1 MTRAAAR
8 PWTTEL
14 QGWATILAA
23 PFRSTPHHREAG
35 AVLVAPPARDGH
47 APMALGRSSAQHGPE
62 GSSAGALWRF
72 IAIATV
78 GVAVRAAIAVQ
89 FPIHFDEAYYWVWAH
104 RPDWGY
110 LDQPPMIAYLI
121 MLTTHFGDAPFWV
134 RLSPLLIGPITSYV
148 LFLLGR
154 EMFDDR
160 VGLRA
165 AALFQVVPIL
175 MFGGLIA
182 APDAPL
188 YLAWVLALRFGWQ
201 AIHGRATRWAALGLV
216 MGLGVMS
223 KFSMLGLAVGV
234 ILYTALEAR
243 PWLRRNEP
251 YQAALLALVL
261 LLPIVYWNVQHNWA
275 SVRFVL
281 HDRPRPDVGL
291 AGFQAFWL
299 TLPYLLFLT
308 PVYVWSFRIMLR
320 RLGDGR
326 FRYLFWTTLPAVVV
340 PILLAPLGIARGHW
354 WGPVY
359 LELAILVA
367 ALWNGFTA
375 VMAVCNASVLVW
387 TTATVLLGLPRVPP
401 LSSLYYLYGWNEVTQ
416 RVEREL
422 AHVGEGAVVVTDHYD
437 IASAL
442 SYYGRLKFPVLL
454 AGSTDPAAVWPR
466 FEDAYGSSGV
476 GVTYAAYPWR
486 RCFRRSVETPPQAAQ
501 LYRHLRVFRLY
512 DLFASC
518 SDPGSAVSSQ
528 RKFDGAPGGMR

>member
-1 MTRAAAR
+1 
-8 PWTTEL
+8 
-14 QGWATILAA
+14 
-23 PFRSTPHHREAG
+23 
-35 AVLVAPPARDGH
+35 VASPVGDGH
-47 APMALGRSSAQHGPE
+47 APMPCGRGSVEHSPE

-72 IAIATV
+72 LAIAAA
-78 GVAVRAAIAVQ
+78 GALARAAIAAQ
-89 FPIHFDEAYYWVWAH
+89 FPVHFDEAYYWVWAH

-110 LDQPPMIAYLI
+110 VDQPPMIAYLI
-121 MLTTHFGDAPFWV
+121 MLTTHLGDAPFWV
-134 RLSPLLIGPITSYV
+134 RLSPLLMGPITSYV

-165 AALFQVVPIL
+165 AALFQIVPIL

-188 YLAWVLALRFGWQ
+188 YLAWVLALRFSWQ
-201 AIHGRATRWAALGLV
+201 AIHGRPTRWAAVGLAV
-216 MGLGVMS
+216 GLGVLS

-261 LLPIVYWNVQHNWA
+261 LLPVAYWNAHHDWA
-275 SVRFVL
+275 SLRFVL
-281 HDRPRPDVGL
+281 YDRPRPDVGL

-308 PVYVWSFRIMLR
+308 PVYVWSFRTMLR
-320 RLGDGR
+320 RLGDER

-340 PILLAPLGIARGHW
+340 PILVAPLGIARGHW

-359 LELAILVA
+359 LELAIVVA
-367 ALWNGFTA
+367 ALWNRFSA
-375 VMAVCNASVLVW
+375 AMAVCNASVLVW

-401 LSSLYYLYGWNEVTQ
+401 LSSLYYLYGWNEVAQ

-422 AHVGEGAVVVTDHYD
+422 AEVGGGAVAVTDHYD

-466 FEDAYGSSGV
+466 FADVQGSNGV
-476 GVTYAAYPWR
+476 GVTYAAYPWH
-486 RCFRRSVETPPQAAQ
+486 RCFRRSVEAPPQAAQ
-501 LYRHLRVFRLY
+501 LDRQLHVFRLY

-518 SDPGSAVSSQ
+518 SDHDGAESSH
-528 RKFDGAPGGMR
+528 RKFDEASGMMR